1 MNSLLI
7 GIINLVVEFFSIL
20 ILIEVIASWVAV
32 ANVRLPD
39 TIVGLLQVISS
50 ITGIILNPIRRLI
63 PSLGGWTSRPS
74 LHSCCSVWCGRCW
87 WDCCGE
93 AASGETASSPVAARS
108 YWRVIRGR

>member
-39 TIVGLLQVISS
+39 TVVGLLQVISS

-63 PSLGGWTSRPS
+63 PSLGGLDISPIIA
-74 LHSCCSVWCGRCW
+74 LLLLSVVRQMLVGLLR
-87 WDCCGE
+87 
-93 AASGETASSPVAARS
+93 
-108 YWRVIRGR
+108 

>member
-63 PSLGGWTSRPS
+63 PSLGGLDISPIIA
-74 LHSCCSVWCGRCW
+74 LLLLSVVRQMLVGLLR
-87 WDCCGE
+87 
-93 AASGETASSPVAARS
+93 
-108 YWRVIRGR
+108 

>member
-20 ILIEVIASWVAV
+20 ILVEVIASWVAV

-63 PSLGGWTSRPS
+63 PSLGGLDISPIIA
-74 LHSCCSVWCGRCW
+74 LLLLSVVRQMLVGLLR
-87 WDCCGE
+87 
-93 AASGETASSPVAARS
+93 
-108 YWRVIRGR
+108 